1 MKALGYKSLGANF
14 DTIER
19 RLKEYNI
26 SIEHFTGLTQGR
38 TERTPENVFIKDSTA
53 TQAVLR
59 RMYLKGN
66 YSEYKCAICG
76 LEPIWNGKPLT
87 LTLDH
92 IDGDHHNDTLENL
105 RWICPNCDR
114 QLPTFA
120 GRNTKSEDRYNYSP
134 KKEVVKEEK
143 ISNKPSREELKKQI
157 RILPFTKVA
166 ENFNITDNAVR
177 KWCKSYSLPHLSR
190 EIKKISDKAKK
201 EGINLINIP
210 IRHLG
215 TEKAHELYKKL
226 ENQEEVDKVNMKLRR
241 LNKKIKE
248 LKNGQSC
255 GTPLKK
261 A

>member
-1 MKALGYKSLGANF
+1 MAIVDNFSESELREIVQSCTSKRQLMKALGYKSLGANF

-120 GRNTKSEDRYNYSP
+120 GRNTKGKDRYNYSP

-190 EIKKISDKAKK
+190 EIKKISDKDWD
-201 EGINLINIP
+201 NI
-210 IRHLG
+210 
-215 TEKAHELYKKL
+215 
-226 ENQEEVDKVNMKLRR
+226 
-241 LNKKIKE
+241 
-248 LKNGQSC
+248 
-255 GTPLKK
+255 
-261 A
+261 